1 MNQPLIQFD
10 NVTKSFGDNQV
21 LKGVSLSVFQ
31 GEVTTII
38 GKSGVGKSVLLK
50 HIIGLMEPDSGQ
62 ILFNGKPMDN
72 MKRGERRRL
81 KQKFSYM
88 FQGSALFD
96 SMTVYENVALPLNE
110 KTRLKEAEIE
120 QRVLDKLEALDL
132 LNIDEKYPSQLSGGM
147 NKRVALARA
156 LITEPEIVLFD
167 EPTTG
172 LDPIRKNAVHG
183 MISEYQ
189 KKFGFTGVVV
199 SHEIPDIFYIS
210 QRVAMLEEGNIFAE
224 GTPEEIQDSSEP
236 VVQNFI
242 HGLMAPD
249 REATGM
255 KSRQECELHFLQER
269 SRLNRHGTPFSVI
282 VFTFDNIDELYE
294 KTGHVGGQNV
304 MNDFIET
311 LRARLRITDTCC
323 RYGLHRIVAIMDGID
338 SEAAGRLCRRLAQ
351 EMTGTLLEI
360 AESGSGRGFRISAG
374 IADVRA
380 EGTLEDAVSAA
391 IYRSAGLYEFQIS
404 E

>member
-1 MNQPLIQFD
+1 
-10 NVTKSFGDNQV
+10 
-21 LKGVSLSVFQ
+21 VFQ

-62 ILFNGKPMDN
+62 ILFNGEPMATMN
-72 MKRGERRRL
+72 RGERKQL

-96 SMTVYENVALPLNE
+96 SMTVFENVALPLKE
-110 KTRLKEAEIE
+110 KTRLKESEIRN
-120 QRVLDKLEALDL
+120 RVEAKMESLDL
-132 LNIDEKYPSQLSGGM
+132 HDVNDKYPSQLSGGM
-147 NKRVALARA
+147 NKRVALV
-156 LITEPEIVLFD
+156 TDPEIVLFD

-189 KKFGFTGVVV
+189 KKFGFTGVIV

-210 QRVAMLEEGNIFAE
+210 QHVAMLEEGSIFIE
-224 GTPEEIQDSSEP
+224 GTPEDIQNSPNP

-255 KSRQECELHFLQER
+255 ESRQECELHFLQER
-269 SRLNRHGTPFSVI
+269 SRLSRHGTPSSVL
-282 VFTFDNIDELYE
+282 VFTFENIDELYE
-294 KTGHVGGQNV
+294 EAGHVGGQNV
-304 MNDFIET
+304 LNQFIDT
-311 LRARLRITDTCC
+311 LKARLRITDTCC
-323 RYGLHRIVAIMDGID
+323 RYDLNRIVAIMDGVD
-338 SEAAGRLCRRLAQ
+338 NASATQLCRRLTQ
-351 EMTGTLLEI
+351 EISSIQL
-360 AESGSGRGFRISAG
+360 ASGMAGSEKRLRISAG
-374 IADVRA
+374 IAGVKE
-380 EGTLEDAVSAA
+380 EGNLEDAVAA
-391 IYRSAGLYEFQIS
+391 AVFRRAQFCDFQVR